1 MREVAER
8 ESGNRLKDNRG
19 PGAGGATQMRGLWD
33 AVDVGNGLTASFY
46 QRLLTVNPSPPYI
59 ARLPINDATL
69 VLRYQSNQTGG
80 IGSAAEIMMQRC
92 TVYTM

>member
-46 QRLLTVNPSPPYI
+46 QRLLTVNPLLHT
-59 ARLPINDATL
+59 LP
-69 VLRYQSNQTGG
+69 VCPS
-80 IGSAAEIMMQRC
+80 MMQQLLSDIAQ
-92 TVYTM
+92 TKPVA